1 MEENFIKARKSNL
14 FLYRSIPLYYKA
26 NRQKFAIYKPSGVKL
41 MHVRLKEN
49 LIPRELYL
57 KKSDKAEGIR
67 EVQRAFNKKLKKD
80 IQTDNLD
87 NIKKTVVGL
96 VEEMFSEP
104 TSGVLEG
111 LSNTV
116 GIITNEYI
124 HNPEIIKNFWLLSDK
139 DYTTALHSVNVMALG
154 IRYAIYMGFNKTD
167 TKLLG
172 LSALLHDV
180 GKTKTDEKILK
191 SPRKLSDD
199 EFAKI
204 KNHPT
209 QGYNL
214 LKRCKFTNPEIKLC
228 ALQHHEKLDGSGY
241 PSGLTQISEF
251 AKIISIV
258 DCFEAL
264 TNDERPYR
272 DSMIPYRALHLIK
285 QEVNAGKFDKDIYS
299 KFICCLS

>member
-1 MEENFIKARKSNL
+1 METNFIKARKSNL
-14 FLYRSIPLYYKA
+14 FLYRSIPLYHRA
-26 NRQKFAIYKPSGVKL
+26 SAQRFVVYKPPGINLVQ
-41 MHVRLKEN
+41 MRVKEN

-57 KKSDKAEGIR
+57 KKTDKAKGIR
-67 EVQRAFNKKLKKD
+67 EVQRAFNEKLKKD
-80 IQTDNLD
+80 IQSNNLNNVKD
-87 NIKKTVVGL
+87 TVVGL

-111 LSNTV
+111 LAHTV
-116 GIITNEYI
+116 NILVGEYI
-124 HNPEIIKNFWLLSDK
+124 GDPEIIKNFWLISDK
-139 DYTTALHSVNVMALG
+139 DYTTALHSVNVMSLAF
-154 IRYAIYMGFNKTD
+154 RYAISQKFNKTD

-180 GKTKTDEKILK
+180 GKTKTDEKILMA
-191 SPRKLSDD
+191 PRKLSDE

-204 KNHPT
+204 KFHPT

-214 LKRCKFTNPEIKLC
+214 LKRCKFANPEIKLC

-241 PSGLTQISEF
+241 PNGTTDISEF
-251 AKIISIV
+251 SRIISII

-272 DSMIPYRALHLIK
+272 NSMIPYAALDLIIK
-285 QEVNAGKFDKDIYS
+285 EVNAGKFDRKIYK
-299 KFICCLS
+299 KFIRSLT